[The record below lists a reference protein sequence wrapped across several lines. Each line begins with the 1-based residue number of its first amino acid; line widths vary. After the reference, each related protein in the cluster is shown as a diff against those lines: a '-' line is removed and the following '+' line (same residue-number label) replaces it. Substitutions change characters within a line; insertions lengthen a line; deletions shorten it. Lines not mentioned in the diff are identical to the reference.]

1 MFEGLKEEEYN
12 SASMMDKAY
21 ETKDRVM
28 KFANSASNIATAI
41 EQNVNYADNAIKL
54 PSQIPSDI
62 DMSSGI
68 DSDGEICGRDA
79 IRRPYF

>member
-1 MFEGLKEEEYN
+1 
-12 SASMMDKAY
+12 
-21 ETKDRVM
+21 M
-28 KFANSASNIATAI
+28 KFANSATNIATAI

-54 PSQIPSDI
+54 PSQVPSDF

-79 IRRPYF
+79 IRRPYFWELRKELI